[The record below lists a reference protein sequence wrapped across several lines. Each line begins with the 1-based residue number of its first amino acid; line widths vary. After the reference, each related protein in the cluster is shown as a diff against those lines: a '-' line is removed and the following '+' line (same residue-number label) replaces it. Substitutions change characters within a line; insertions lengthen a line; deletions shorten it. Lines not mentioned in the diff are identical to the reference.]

1 MSNFAKAIFMFLSLV
16 AATSSYGAELT
27 EASVNQVISRLDKA
41 INDQNA
47 DAVAKE
53 LSNDVSI
60 KINISMKGRQQTM
73 TASKRRYISMLE
85 QSWAKYSDYKYS
97 RSNMTTEIKNN
108 KALVSAVVQESM
120 IFQGQNMS
128 GSTKE
133 EVTIELV
140 DGNPLVTK
148 VIGHTRL

>member
-1 MSNFAKAIFMFLSLV
+1 MSNFAKAIFVFLSLV
-16 AATSSYGAELT
+16 VTTSSYGAELT

-47 DAVAKE
+47 NAVAKE

-85 QSWAKYSDYKYS
+85 
-97 RSNMTTEIKNN
+97 
-108 KALVSAVVQESM
+108 
-120 IFQGQNMS
+120 
-128 GSTKE
+128 
-133 EVTIELV
+133 
-140 DGNPLVTK
+140 
-148 VIGHTRL
+148 